1 MEKQKVLLYGCG
13 EIYAKNKYWISMIY
27 DVVGVVDRKWEV
39 SDAENGFY
47 TVKKGLMRNFDK
59 ILVTTVHFEEIK
71 KSLIDNYNIS
81 CETII
86 YFLDEFAKERRVSFG
101 ARNPDKCFY
110 ILRAHWQESS
120 NGFYNFFNR
129 AVRAYHYAR
138 KKGYELLIDMKN
150 YYTEYA
156 GVDNYGKYNVWE
168 QYYAQPSQYSLE
180 EAYCS
185 KNVILSKF
193 GTDWESERIG
203 DIFEEN
209 LKIHEPFSKLGELYE
224 DSFMVTPI
232 LEKEILRE
240 KARLNWEGRKILGV
254 LMRGTD
260 FKRCPKGHPIPHN
273 MDHVI
278 NDVLKRVKEEKY
290 DFVYLATEDSEI
302 LKVFEQKIGEQLLY
316 TNQQRTDSCDMPL
329 MKVKFARDNDG
340 YLRGLEYCTVIEM
353 LSTCD
358 GIIANYMCGGTMA
371 ALTRN
376 GGKYKEI
383 LVYDDGFYE

>member
-1 MEKQKVLLYGCG
+1 
-13 EIYAKNKYWISMIY
+13 
-27 DVVGVVDRKWEV
+27 
-39 SDAENGFY
+39 
-47 TVKKGLMRNFDK
+47 
-59 ILVTTVHFEEIK
+59 
-71 KSLIDNYNIS
+71 
-81 CETII
+81 
-86 YFLDEFAKERRVSFG
+86 
-101 ARNPDKCFY
+101 
-110 ILRAHWQESS
+110 
-120 NGFYNFFNR
+120 
-129 AVRAYHYAR
+129 
-138 KKGYELLIDMKN
+138 
-150 YYTEYA
+150 
-156 GVDNYGKYNVWE
+156 
-168 QYYAQPSQYSLE
+168 
-180 EAYCS
+180 
-185 KNVILSKF
+185 
-193 GTDWESERIG
+193 
-203 DIFEEN
+203 
-209 LKIHEPFSKLGELYE
+209 
-224 DSFMVTPI
+224 MVTPI

-358 GIIANYMCGGTMA
+358 GIIANCMCGGTMA